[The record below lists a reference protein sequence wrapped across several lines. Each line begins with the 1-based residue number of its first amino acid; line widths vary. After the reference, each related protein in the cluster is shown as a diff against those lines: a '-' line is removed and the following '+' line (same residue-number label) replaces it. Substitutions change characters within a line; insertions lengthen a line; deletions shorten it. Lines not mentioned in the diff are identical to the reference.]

1 MALMGDG
8 TIAKPADASQAI
20 ASGAATGMSYQVDRE
35 QIPEVITKLQRALG
49 HLDDAERE
57 ALQHDRIVP
66 PGGDPYSQQAVKA
79 MGPELVN
86 NYVAS
91 NRQDKANI
99 QAMMENLEAA
109 MRRYDADDD
118 EAARRFRAEA

>member
-1 MALMGDG
+1 MAVMGDG
-8 TIAKPADASQAI
+8 MIAKPADAPQAI

-86 NYVAS
+86 NYVTS
-91 NRQDKANI
+91 NKQDKANI
-99 QAMMENLEAA
+99 QAIMENLEAA

>member
-8 TIAKPADASQAI
+8 TIAKPADAPQAI

-35 QIPEVITKLQRALG
+35 QIPEVITKLQRALM
-49 HLDDAERE
+49 HLEEAEQE
-57 ALQHDRIVP
+57 ANNHEVITP

-79 MGPELVN
+79 MGPELVD
-86 NYVAS
+86 NYRAS
-91 NRQDKANI
+91 NHRDKTNI
-99 QAMMENLEAA
+99 QAMMENLDAA

-118 EAARRFRAEA
+118 EAARRFRSET